1 MIYDITQP
9 LFSCEVYPGDT
20 IPQMKP
26 VRRISEGEIYN
37 LTDIT
42 MCVHNG
48 THIDAPFH
56 FINDGKTV
64 DQISLDKFVG
74 KAYVVSHNGDVTAD
88 DAEKMVQT
96 AYENAARKILIKGLP
111 LITLEAAEVFARY
124 GIDLLGNETQSTG
137 PDDAPM
143 RVHVE
148 LLKAEVVLLEGIRLS
163 AVSDGFYLL
172 NCAPLNLEGCD
183 GSPCRATLTDI

>member
-20 IPQMKP
+20 VPQMKP

-88 DAEKMVQT
+88 DAAKECLRPWLSHDTQAPDV
-96 AYENAARKILIKGLP
+96 YCVGCRILFISQL
-111 LITLEAAEVFARY
+111 
-124 GIDLLGNETQSTG
+124 
-137 PDDAPM
+137 
-143 RVHVE
+143 
-148 LLKAEVVLLEGIRLS
+148 
-163 AVSDGFYLL
+163 
-172 NCAPLNLEGCD
+172 
-183 GSPCRATLTDI
+183 

>member
-1 MIYDITQP
+1 
-9 LFSCEVYPGDT
+9 
-20 IPQMKP
+20 
-26 VRRISEGEIYN
+26 
-37 LTDIT
+37 
-42 MCVHNG
+42 
-48 THIDAPFH
+48 
-56 FINDGKTV
+56 
-64 DQISLDKFVG
+64 ISLDKFVG